1 MLVFGGYRFQRRIA
15 LFMPSWINVHWS
27 MSFAR
32 NQLACGNT
40 LLFRCKQLI
49 VGFRF
54 WKILARA
61 NIYEGSTCPYC
72 ACCQWHS
79 QIPIVR
85 KEDFWRSRFSRGHQV
100 IDPTDCSLLRVAKHG
115 YRKTKTK
122 GERKINRKSRMQ
134 QPNHS
139 CGSWKISGLILHL
152 SFANFCR
159 RCYLPLVSQFTFEV
173 QNARIW
179 FRFYL

>member
-49 VGFRF
+49 IGFRF

-85 KEDFWRSRFSRGHQV
+85 KVDFWRSRFSRGHQV

-115 YRKTKTK
+115 YLTVNAEDKNKGRKKNKSKIQNATTKPQLWVMK
-122 GERKINRKSRMQ
+122 
-134 QPNHS
+134 
-139 CGSWKISGLILHL
+139 
-152 SFANFCR
+152 NFR
-159 RCYLPLVSQFTFEV
+159 FDSPSQFC
-173 QNARIW
+173 
-179 FRFYL
+179 